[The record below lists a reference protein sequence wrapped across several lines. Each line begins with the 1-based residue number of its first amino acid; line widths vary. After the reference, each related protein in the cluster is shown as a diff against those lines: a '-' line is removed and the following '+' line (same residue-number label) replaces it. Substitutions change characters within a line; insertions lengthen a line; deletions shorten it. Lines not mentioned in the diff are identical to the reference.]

1 MPIIMVTIT
10 KTVQPVVPTALWKAS
25 SPRQTRVLQCSA
37 VLSSEITLAQ
47 KLCDLRGAGQEW
59 EAPRW
64 PAKRSCPSVLCV
76 VSFLRSFFSKSGH
89 LVFLPFALESL
100 AVSPPQQCVVRMAC
114 GVSFCSPC
122 SPFYHASPHPSPL
135 GNIPVTF
142 SSLQV
147 HPLPMGI
154 KCNFPSCQPFLI
166 IPTQLFFSPCLVLAF
181 SFSYHIPNQVVNWN
195 NTSAVFVYSNLQS
208 SWSIVSIQKY
218 LMNGRLHFEKTELLC
233 WNEKAP
239 RGTRQDVR

>member
-25 SPRQTRVLQCSA
+25 SPRQTGVLQCSA

-47 KLCDLRGAGQEW
+47 KLCDLRGVGQEL
-59 EAPRW
+59 EAPSW
-64 PAKRSCPSVLCV
+64 PPKRSCPIRPLHG
-76 VSFLRSFFSKSGH
+76 FFSKKLLFKSGH

-100 AVSPPQQCVVRMAC
+100 AVSPPQQCAVRMAC

-122 SPFYHASPHPSPL
+122 SPSYHASPHLSPL

-142 SSLQV
+142 SSPQV

-154 KCNFPSCQPFLI
+154 KCNFPSCQLFLI
-166 IPTQLFFSPCLVLAF
+166 IPTQLFFPPAWF
-181 SFSYHIPNQVVNWN
+181 QSFHSVI
-195 NTSAVFVYSNLQS
+195 TFL
-208 SWSIVSIQKY
+208 
-218 LMNGRLHFEKTELLC
+218 
-233 WNEKAP
+233 
-239 RGTRQDVR
+239 TRS